1 MVIFFNDIELDIRDA
16 ATHPDPDHFQVFI
29 DLSKENLATEKLIH
43 NVLITGVEKSDID
56 TILELL
62 QKNVF
67 NQVTSITIS
76 VNDHI
81 AAKDYFKSKFKIVK
95 AAGGV
100 VEKKDK
106 ILMIY
111 RLKKWDLP
119 KGKLDKGEKSTE
131 AAIREVEEEC
141 NIKVELGEKICNS
154 WHTYSLNEK
163 NILKKTSWYIMRSVD
178 HSKMKPQKDEDIEE
192 VKWLKTKDLFHALED
207 SYRSIRWV
215 FKKYRELVESTASN

>member
-1 MVIFFNDIELDIRDA
+1 MVIFFNDIELDIRDSA
-16 ATHPDPDHFQVFI
+16 SNPNPDHFQVLI
-29 DLSKENLATEKLIH
+29 DLRREHLSPEKLIH
-43 NVLITGVEKSDID
+43 NVLITGAQESDID

-62 QKNVF
+62 QRNVF

-76 VNDHI
+76 VNEHI
-81 AAKDYFKSKFKIVK
+81 SAKNYFKSKFKIVK

-119 KGKLDKGEKSTE
+119 KGKLEKGEKPK
-131 AAIREVEEEC
+131 AGAVREVEEEC
-141 NIKVELGEKICNS
+141 NIKVELGRKICNS

-163 NILKKTSWYIMRSVD
+163 NILKKTSWYTMKSLD
-178 HSKMKPQKDEDIEE
+178 DSQMKPQKSEDIEE
-192 VKWLKTKDLFHALED
+192 VRWLKTKDLFHALKD
-207 SYRSIRWV
+207 SYQSIRWI
-215 FKKYRELVESTASN
+215 FKKYRELEKFEKS

>member
-16 ATHPDPDHFQVFI
+16 ATRPDPSHFQVCI
-29 DLSKENLATEKLIH
+29 DLNNEDLLPEKLIH
-43 NVLITGVEKSDID
+43 NVLILGAKKSNID
-56 TILELL
+56 TILDLL
-62 QKNVF
+62 HKNVF
-67 NQVTSITIS
+67 NQVTSITIL
-76 VNDHI
+76 VKDHV

-119 KGKLDKGEKSTE
+119 KGKLDKGEKAEE
-131 AAIREVEEEC
+131 AALREVEEEC
-141 NIKVELGEKICNS
+141 NIKVELGAKICNS

-163 NILKKTSWYIMRSVD
+163 NILKKTSWYVMRPID
-178 HSKMKPQKDEDIEE
+178 HSNMKPQKSENIEE

-215 FKKYRELVESTASN
+215 FKKYRELAESTSNS

>member
-1 MVIFFNDIELDIRDA
+1 MVIFFNDIELDIMDSA
-16 ATHPDPDHFQVFI
+16 SNPNPDHFQVLI
-29 DLSKENLATEKLIH
+29 DLRREHLSPEKLIH
-43 NVLITGVEKSDID
+43 NVLITGAQESDID

-62 QKNVF
+62 QRNVF

-76 VNDHI
+76 VNEHI
-81 AAKDYFKSKFKIVK
+81 SAKNYFKSKFKIVK

-119 KGKLDKGEKSTE
+119 KGKLEKGEK
-131 AAIREVEEEC
+131 AKAGAVREVEEEC
-141 NIKVELGEKICNS
+141 NIKVELGRKICNS

-163 NILKKTSWYIMRSVD
+163 NILKKTIWYTMKSLD
-178 HSKMKPQKDEDIEE
+178 DSQMKPQKSEDIEE
-192 VKWLKTKDLFHALED
+192 VRWLKTKDLFHALKD
-207 SYRSIRWV
+207 SYQSIRWI
-215 FKKYRELVESTASN
+215 FKKYRELEKFEKS

>member
-1 MVIFFNDIELDIRDA
+1 MVIFFNDIELDIMDSA
-16 ATHPDPDHFQVFI
+16 SNPNPDHFQVLI
-29 DLSKENLATEKLIH
+29 DLRREHLSPEKLIH
-43 NVLITGVEKSDID
+43 NVLITGAQESDID

-62 QKNVF
+62 QRNVF

-76 VNDHI
+76 VNEHI
-81 AAKDYFKSKFKIVK
+81 SAKNYFKSKFKIVK

-119 KGKLDKGEKSTE
+119 KGKLEKGEK
-131 AAIREVEEEC
+131 AKAGAVREVEEEC
-141 NIKVELGEKICNS
+141 NIKVELGRKICNS

-163 NILKKTSWYIMRSVD
+163 NILKKTSWYTMKSLD
-178 HSKMKPQKDEDIEE
+178 DSQMKPQKSEDIEE
-192 VKWLKTKDLFHALED
+192 VRWLKTKDLFHALKD
-207 SYRSIRWV
+207 SYQSIRWI
-215 FKKYRELVESTASN
+215 FKKYRELEKFEKS